1 MKRAQIQNTNCSPP
15 SSGTIFL
22 RGLKT
27 KCIIGIFDWER
38 KKKQTIIADFR
49 FPSDIAKAAKSDNIR
64 DTEDYKTV
72 AKTVLNLISKSSYFL
87 IETLAE
93 DIASAIL
100 QRVSAEWVHVTVSKP
115 GAVRFSENVGIEIT
129 RYRKEVRRALDK
141 TSTVYLS
148 VGSNINKRQSI
159 NRALSLLK
167 DAFEFI
173 RHSSI
178 YESAAVGREKSPD
191 FWNLV
196 VEIRTELSP
205 DRLKKKLVQI
215 EKQAGRIKR
224 SDKFAPRIIDID
236 IVFYGSKVL
245 KEPGC
250 RIPHS
255 DADCAHYII
264 IPMIELNP
272 HFRHPTAGKNMLE
285 LAGSALDPKKRFK
298 QVLK

>member
-1 MKRAQIQNTNCSPP
+1 MKRTQFQNITCYPP

-38 KKKQTIIADFR
+38 KKKQTIIADFK

-100 QRVSAEWVHVTVSKP
+100 QRVSAQWVHVTVSKP

-129 RYRKEVRRALDK
+129 RHRNEMRKISEKA
-141 TSTVYLS
+141 STVYLS
-148 VGSNINKRQSI
+148 VGSNINRQQSI
-159 NRALSLLK
+159 KRALSLLK
-167 DAFEFI
+167 ETFEYV

-196 VEIRTELSP
+196 VEIRTELPP
-205 DRLKKKLVQI
+205 DKLKKKLVQI
-215 EKQAGRIKR
+215 EKQAGRIKN

-236 IVFYGSKVL
+236 IVFYGSKIL
-245 KEPGC
+245 KDSSC
-250 RIPHS
+250 RIPHA
-255 DADCAHYII
+255 DADRAHYII

-272 HFRHPTAGKNMLE
+272 QFKHPTA
-285 LAGSALDPKKRFK
+285 
-298 QVLK
+298 